1 MKQAM
6 KITTKLMALQLLTL
20 FLVLSVVISVNIY
33 VRNENFLSLQK
44 RYMSLVTTNIES
56 QIFKGIE
63 NTEIQLLAMGND
75 NKLEKYTQDFSEP
88 TLDILLYAYED
99 IADIVSYINSDGFEV
114 KKIVNKK
121 SSKDLKDFKLNP
133 LYKKSLQNPNS
144 VVHSEVVWS
153 EELSSYV
160 VEFALF
166 KQGYFGDE
174 FYGIVNIAVP
184 IEKYLKNIKLG
195 DEKLYFRVLS
205 QSKKIVFSTIESEIG
220 QTLEIDKKISNQTMI
235 RTTLNREDTY
245 SYMKF
250 LLNDS
255 TIVLSYDYD
264 DFMETPNKN
273 IRFIFIIVSFIMM
286 LIIFITYKFS
296 LNITKSLYTLIK
308 AVKSISKGDYSKK
321 IEVYSND
328 EIGILADKFN
338 KMIHKIEISQ
348 NEIQEKNLKL
358 LHVNQEL
365 KKNEFKIKSINESLT
380 VQIKEAV
387 QKNLLKDKQLLHQSK
402 LAQMGDMVSMIAHQW
417 RQPLNAISAT
427 STKLSLLSGMQ
438 MLEDS
443 KMQEDAEF
451 IQNQCQK
458 MSKTIDTFMNF
469 VKPATE
475 SKEFYFKDTIE
486 SILNIMGKQL
496 SSHDIEVHVEYL
508 EQVSLLGYEDL
519 LEQVILNLLS
529 NARDAFDEQKKENKY
544 IKIIICTE
552 NRVPVIIIEDN
563 AGGIEES
570 IREKIFNP
578 YFTTKEQGKGTG
590 IGLYMSMDIMKK
602 SFNGN
607 LVYSATQDGS
617 RFEIICG

>member
-250 LLNDS
+250 LLNES

-308 AVKSISKGDYSKK
+308 VVKSISKGDYSKK

-544 IKIIICTE
+544 IKIIIYTE